1 MANLDIKKYLQTFV
15 KRSDEDIENSAEQVF
30 AYLNRS
36 FRRMFPLDRFANA

>member
-36 FRRMFPLDRFANA
+36 FRMFPLDRFANA